1 MKLYINDND
10 SAMIPG
16 KRSCVK
22 IQISDLECC
31 YHFLDALTFWTGFL
45 SRVKG
50 HQQWPEYNTDDQI
63 TDHYIADWTNT
74 IQVAKLL
81 VDSWKYKPK
90 FEPKFGSI
98 CQFFWRSTNLTVL
111 ILSNADQVTLC

>member
-10 SAMIPG
+10 SEMIPG

-81 VDSWKYKPK
+81 VDSWKCKPK

-111 ILSNADQVTLC
+111 ILSNAVQVTLC